1 MIRLTLFV
9 LLLLHLPFGGHLR
22 GGEAL
27 PPPPTRHFN
36 DYAGVVAPALA
47 TRLDAQLRQCERD
60 TSNQIVVAVFARMES
75 SDPIEA
81 YTLRVARSWQVGQ
94 RQRNN
99 GVVLFVFKDD
109 RKLHIQVGTGL
120 ERALPD
126 ALCKAIIDTE
136 IIPRFRNQNYA
147 AGLAAGI
154 DALIAATRG
163 EYKGE
168 GNTVVEQP
176 FVRHVS
182 RIPRGGGAP
191 VAPGMIVGG
200 LIVAFLLLRW
210 ILRSQGMVFTGSGRR
225 STWNSLNDPSYN
237 NDDSWS
243 GLGHSGGDSS
253 GGGGSFGGG
262 GAGGSW

>member
-1 MIRLTLFV
+1 MIRCTLLI
-9 LLLLHLPFGGHLR
+9 LLLLHLPFGGFLR
-22 GGEAL
+22 GGDNL
-27 PPPPTRHFN
+27 PPPPRRHFN
-36 DYAGVVAPALA
+36 DYAGVIAPAA
-47 TRLDAQLRQCERD
+47 ANRLDAQLQQCERD
-60 TSNQIVVAVFARMES
+60 RSNQIVVAVFARLES

-94 RQRNN
+94 RLRNN
-99 GVVLFVFKDD
+99 GVVLFVFKED

-120 ERALPD
+120 EGALPD
-126 ALCKAIIDTE
+126 ALCKGIIDTE
-136 IIPRFRNQNYA
+136 IIPHFRAQNYA

-168 GNTVVEQP
+168 GSTAVEQP

-182 RIPRGGGAP
+182 RIPRGGGAS
-191 VAPGMIVGG
+191 VAPWKILVG
-200 LIVAFLLLRW
+200 LIVFVLLLRW
-210 ILRSQGMVFTGSGRR
+210 ILHSQGMVFTGSGRR
-225 STWNSLNDPSYN
+225 STWYHSHDTGNDN
-237 NDDSWS
+237 GWG
-243 GLGHSGGDSS
+243 GLGGSGGGFS